1 MEQEY
6 EGLCLCLNVNN
17 FQSTQEKDHASHRVR
32 LSESVLVVKEPVALS

>member
-6 EGLCLCLNVNN
+6 KGLYLCLHVSN

-32 LSESVLVVKEPVALS
+32 LSESVLVVKEPAVLS